1 MPLRIRVNPDP
12 LARSDSLMDTD
23 RKTLIAD
30 SALILLGRAGAK
42 GLTHRAV
49 DAQAGLPLGSTS
61 FYCRTRLD
69 LLTLTLKRHA
79 ELDLADLQADAMRMA
94 TDGFTAAEFTALLM
108 DRLAK
113 WLSAENRERLL
124 ARFQLILMA
133 TCEPQLADTLR
144 QQRERFLVAA
154 ESGLKRLGRRDAAQV
169 APRLVAVIDGIL
181 LDHIQSEG
189 AALVS
194 LKQRRALIALCLQET

>member
-1 MPLRIRVNPDP
+1 MVARIRVNPDTASP
-12 LARSDSLMDTD
+12 MDTD

-30 SALILLGRAGAK
+30 AALTLLGRAGAK

-79 ELDLADLQADAMRMA
+79 DLDLADLQADAVQMLE
-94 TDGFTAAEFTALLM
+94 DGFTPSQFNTLLM
-108 DRLAK
+108 DRLADWVSPK
-113 WLSAENRERLL
+113 TRERLV

-133 TCEPQLADTLR
+133 TCEPQLAASLR
-144 QQRERFLVAA
+144 QQREQFLMAA
-154 ESGLKRLGRRDAAQV
+154 EAGLKRLGRRDASQV
-169 APRLVAVIDGIL
+169 APRLVAVMDGIL

-194 LKQRRALIALCLQET
+194 VKQRRALIEMCLSER

>member
-1 MPLRIRVNPDP
+1 
-12 LARSDSLMDTD
+12 MDTE

-30 SALILLGRAGAK
+30 TALTLLGRAGAK

-69 LLTLTLKRHA
+69 LLTLTLNRHA
-79 ELDLADLQADAMRMA
+79 ELDLADLQADAMQMSE
-94 TDGFTAAEFTALLM
+94 DGFTSGQFVSLLLA
-108 DRLAK
+108 RLAD
-113 WLSAENRERLL
+113 WLSPHKRERLV

-133 TCEPQLADTLR
+133 TCEPQLAATLAL
-144 QQRERFLVAA
+144 QREHFLIAA
-154 ESGLKRLGRRDAAQV
+154 EAGLKRLGRRDAAQV

-181 LDHIQSEG
+181 LDHIQADG

-194 LKQRRALIALCLQET
+194 VKQRRALIEMCLNAH

>member
-1 MPLRIRVNPDP
+1 MSVRIRVNPDLTEP
-12 LARSDSLMDTD
+12 MDTD

-30 SALILLGRAGAK
+30 TALALLGRTGAK

-49 DAQAGLPLGSTS
+49 DAEAGLPLGSTS

-79 ELDLADLQADAMRMA
+79 DLDLADLQADALQMA
-94 TDGFTAAEFTALLM
+94 KDGFTSAQFNALLM
-108 DRLAK
+108 DRLADWVSPHK
-113 WLSAENRERLL
+113 RERLV

-133 TCEPQLADTLR
+133 TCEPQLADVLR
-144 QQRERFLVAA
+144 QQREQFLLAA
-154 ESGLKRLGRRDAAQV
+154 EAGLKRLGRRDAAQA
-169 APRLVAVIDGIL
+169 APRLVAVMDGIL

-194 LKQRRALIALCLQET
+194 VKQRRALIEMCLGEG

>member
-1 MPLRIRVNPDP
+1 
-12 LARSDSLMDTD
+12 MDTD

-30 SALILLGRAGAK
+30 TALTLLGRAGAK

-49 DAQAGLPLGSTS
+49 DAEAGLPLGSTS

-79 ELDLADLQADAMRMA
+79 QLDLADLQADAAQMA
-94 TDGFTAAEFTALLM
+94 SACFTGAEFTALLM
-108 DRLAK
+108 HRLAD
-113 WLSAENRERLL
+113 WLSAPKRERLV

-133 TCEPQLADTLR
+133 NSEPQLAATLR
-144 QQRERFLVAA
+144 QQREQFLMAA

-181 LDHIQSEG
+181 LDHVQSEG

-194 LKQRRALIALCLQET
+194 LKQRRALIEMCLHEG